1 MLIFAEKITSRIEY
15 AFAYIFGERGISYA
29 FTTDVSQFT
38 QDLGPKLNYSHRT
51 FADAK
56 TICPSKLLFEEKIE
70 VQNLSKGWF
79 NEMEVIEFSGVSDPV
94 SSLFYVLTRYEEYT
108 ETKRDK
114 HDRFES
120 KNSIQSTH
128 NWLQIPICDVW
139 SEGIVSFLG
148 LHSNQGSPFAILPT
162 FDIDSTY
169 AYKGKGFIRQSFGM
183 VKELLNG
190 DISRLTNR
198 INTLFRFRK
207 DPFDTFEKIQRIAK
221 QYPKTRCFWL
231 MADYGKWDKNLPYTN
246 SPQKRVIQTMAENC
260 GVGIHPGH
268 STYLNDMPFQKEK
281 SRLEVILDTKITES
295 RQHYLRLKMPE
306 TYQILNSQGIQMDY
320 TMGYAESCGFRAG
333 TARPFPWFNL
343 SVNHPSN
350 LILQPFCYMDG
361 TLNEYM
367 KLTPAE
373 ALLKVKEL
381 KSLVTKYGGN
391 FCFIWHNETIG
402 FRHHW
407 KGWEMVLESSL

>member
-1 MLIFAEKITSRIEY
+1 
-15 AFAYIFGERGISYA
+15 
-29 FTTDVSQFT
+29 
-38 QDLGPKLNYSHRT
+38 
-51 FADAK
+51 
-56 TICPSKLLFEEKIE
+56 
-70 VQNLSKGWF
+70 
-79 NEMEVIEFSGVSDPV
+79 
-94 SSLFYVLTRYEEYT
+94 
-108 ETKRDK
+108 
-114 HDRFES
+114 
-120 KNSIQSTH
+120 
-128 NWLQIPICDVW
+128 
-139 SEGIVSFLG
+139 
-148 LHSNQGSPFAILPT
+148 
-162 FDIDSTY
+162 
-169 AYKGKGFIRQSFGM
+169 
-183 VKELLNG
+183 
-190 DISRLTNR
+190 
-198 INTLFRFRK
+198 
-207 DPFDTFEKIQRIAK
+207 
-221 QYPKTRCFWL
+221 
-231 MADYGKWDKNLPYTN
+231 
-246 SPQKRVIQTMAENC
+246 
-260 GVGIHPGH
+260 
-268 STYLNDMPFQKEK
+268 MPFQKEK